1 MKGNNERNDYVET
14 STSHVNAQQAPVD
27 AHQSICQL
35 LEIDEVNLDMTK
47 AMGDCYL
54 HTRSKAN
61 VVVVGGHK
69 TQLT

>member
-1 MKGNNERNDYVET
+1 MLKPQLAT
-14 STSHVNAQQAPVD
+14 SMRKQATVD

-35 LEIDEVNLDMTK
+35 LEIDEVNLDMVK
-47 AMGDCYL
+47 AMGDYYL
-54 HTRSKAN
+54 HTLSKAN